1 MAETGFMKFVG
12 KHIEYPACNAMID
25 YQDMKKLP
33 GFARNFII
41 EHIRIPEYK
50 RMIKQEAEKANK
62 YAHIKKT
69 MGF

>member
-1 MAETGFMKFVG
+1 MAETEFMKFVD
-12 KHIEYPACNAMID
+12 KHKEYLSCNAMID
-25 YQDMKKLP
+25 FHDMKKLP
-33 GFARNFII
+33 RFARNFII
-41 EHIRIPEYK
+41 EYIRIPEYK